1 MAAAQA
7 DSAAHK
13 TPISAADL
21 SWRVLPVALPVAA
34 WLAEDELAKSFAAH
48 PTFAQAS
55 DLAWARLRRQGQTI
69 DLTELRLGR
78 ARILHMPG
86 ELFVEYQLYAQR
98 LRPDLFVAMA
108 AYGDYSPGY
117 IGTRLA
123 YTQGGYETG
132 TPSRVAAE
140 VEDVLVAA
148 IRDLLDARDKQTD
161 SPSEITAT
169 APRLESTGKP

>member
-1 MAAAQA
+1 MEFSRPQ
-7 DSAAHK
+7 DRDQRGSV
-13 TPISAADL
+13 SF
-21 SWRVLPVALPVAA
+21 RVLPVALPVAP
-34 WLAEDELAKSFAAH
+34 WLAENELTKNFMGH
-48 PTFAQAS
+48 PTFAQAC
-55 DLAWARLRRQGQTI
+55 DLSWARLRRESQTI
-69 DLTELRLGR
+69 DLTVLQLGI

-86 ELFVEYQLYAQR
+86 ELFVEYQLYAER

-132 TPSRVAAE
+132 TPSRVAPE
-140 VEDVLVAA
+140 VEDVLVTAL
-148 IRDLLDARDKQTD
+148 RDLLDARGKQIE

-169 APRLESTGKP
+169 APRLAEPADR

>member
-13 TPISAADL
+13 TPISAAQV
-21 SWRVLPVALPVAA
+21 SWRVLPVALPVAP
-34 WLAEDELAKSFAAH
+34 WLAENELAKNFTAH

-55 DLAWARLRRQGQTI
+55 DLAWARSRREGQTI
-69 DLTELRLGR
+69 DLTALQLGS

-132 TPSRVAAE
+132 TPSRVAPE
-140 VEDVLVAA
+140 VEDVLVTAL
-148 IRDLLDARDKQTD
+148 RDLLDAGSKHTA
-161 SPSEITAT
+161 SPSDITAQ
-169 APRLESTGKP
+169 APRLAESANR